1 VPALAVLSVAF
12 GIGANSVFW
21 GLIDLLILRPV
32 SVPHPEELVRLSTIS
47 PTGNAGDNRLLFST
61 FQTLHDRS
69 DVFEGIF
76 AWNDDALRNMQSGD
90 ARYLG
95 EVDEVSGDFFRTLG
109 EPPLLGRLINDSDVG
124 VGSAQSTRVAVLR
137 AFSLIV

>member
-1 VPALAVLSVAF
+1 MPLIWREAVHTFRALFKRPLVPALAVLSVAF

-90 ARYLG
+90 AKH
-95 EVDEVSGDFFRTLG
+95 
-109 EPPLLGRLINDSDVG
+109 SDL
-124 VGSAQSTRVAVLR
+124 SNCA
-137 AFSLIV
+137 